1 MCYAGLYSLDLG
13 QVTLPLY
20 FWVMKILF
28 VCLGN
33 ICRSPLAAAIFN
45 HKVKALKLDHLLQS
59 DSCGTGN
66 YHIGGAADDRS
77 IAVARKN
84 GIEIQHVVRQLTID
98 DLVAFDHIIAMD
110 NNNLTNIKRLPSDT
124 ENFDKVK
131 LMRDYDPHGKGNV
144 PDPYYGTEKDFKEV
158 YDILDRSMD
167 SFIDYLKRR

>member
-1 MCYAGLYSLDLG
+1 
-13 QVTLPLY
+13 
-20 FWVMKILF
+20 MKILF

-45 HKVKALKLDHLLQS
+45 HKVIELKLDHVLIS

-84 GIEIQHVVRQLTID
+84 GVVIQHVVRQLTAD
-98 DLVAFDHIIAMD
+98 DLEEFDHIIAMD
-110 NNNLTNIKRLPSDT
+110 RNNVANITRLPSAK
-124 ENFDKVK
+124 ENYKKVK
-131 LMRDYDPHGKGNV
+131 LMREYDPQGPGDV
-144 PDPYYGTEKDFKEV
+144 PDPYYGTEKDFREV

-167 SFIDYLKRR
+167 VLIASFQKS

>member
-1 MCYAGLYSLDLG
+1 
-13 QVTLPLY
+13 
-20 FWVMKILF
+20 MKILF

-45 HKVKALKLDHLLQS
+45 HKVKELKLQQIVCS

-84 GIEIQHVVRQLTID
+84 GVEIQHVVRQLTAD
-98 DLVAFDHIIAMD
+98 DLEEFDHIIAMD
-110 NNNLTNIKRLPSDT
+110 RSNLANIKQLPSAQ
-124 ENFDKVK
+124 ENYNKVK
-131 LMRDYDPHGKGNV
+131 MMREYDPQGFGDV

-158 YDILDRSMD
+158 YEILDRSIEV
-167 SFIDYLKRR
+167 FIDELISKSTN